1 MAPRKQPPR
10 QPPPVQ
16 RLRIK
21 YAKRGA
27 ARFSS
32 HRDFSR
38 AFERALRR
46 ANVPMAY
53 SSGFNPHPRISFANA
68 APTSASSEA
77 EYVEIALAQVCDPNE
92 IREFLAAVMPPG
104 LPILQ
109 VYEAQPGTSLG
120 DELTAARWSIQ
131 FPGVHP
137 VELEQSVQSLLA
149 ADAVEIE
156 RETKSGTRITDIRPA
171 IVSATV
177 DGDSMIVVTRQ
188 DDIPLRP
195 SDVAVAVRKFG
206 DLPSNPLY
214 TRLAQGRWSNGELLE
229 PPIAQNEDSSLPVS

>member
-1 MAPRKQPPR
+1 MSPRKQPPR

-77 EYVEIALAQVCDPNE
+77 EYVEIALAQVCDPLE
-92 IREFLAAVMPPG
+92 IARVLAAVMPPG

-109 VYEAQPGTSLG
+109 IYEGTPGTSLG
-120 DELTAARWSIQ
+120 DELTASSWAIQ
-131 FPGVHP
+131 FPEATPTV
-137 VELEQSVQSLLA
+137 LEQAVQQLLA
-149 ADAVEIE
+149 SDEIEIE
-156 RETKSGTRITDIRPA
+156 RETKSGTKTTDIRPA
-171 IVSATV
+171 IVSAEAE
-177 DGDSMIVVTRQ
+177 GDSVIVVIKQ
-188 DDIPLRP
+188 DEIPLRP
-195 SDVAVAVRKFG
+195 SDVVVGLRKSV
-206 DLPSNPLY
+206 DLPGSALY
-214 TRLAQGRWSNGELLE
+214 TRLAQGRWQNGQLQE
-229 PPIAQNEDSSLPVS
+229 PPIQ

>member
-1 MAPRKQPPR
+1 MSPRKQPPR

-77 EYVEIALAQVCDPNE
+77 EYVEIALAQVCDPLE
-92 IREFLAAVMPPG
+92 IARVLAAVMPPG

-109 VYEAQPGTSLG
+109 IYEGTPGTSLG
-120 DELTAARWSIQ
+120 DELTASSWAIQ
-131 FPGVHP
+131 FPEATP
-137 VELEQSVQSLLA
+137 TILEQAVQQLLA
-149 ADAVEIE
+149 SDEIEIE
-156 RETKSGTRITDIRPA
+156 RETKSGTKTTDIRPA
-171 IVSATV
+171 IVSAEAE
-177 DGDSMIVVTRQ
+177 GDSVIVVIKQ
-188 DDIPLRP
+188 DEIPLRP
-195 SDVAVAVRKFG
+195 SDVVVGLRKSV
-206 DLPSNPLY
+206 DLPGSALY
-214 TRLAQGRWSNGELLE
+214 TRLAQGRWQNGQLQE
-229 PPIAQNEDSSLPVS
+229 PPIQ

>member
-1 MAPRKQPPR
+1 MSPRKQPPR

-77 EYVEIALAQVCDPNE
+77 EYVEIALAQICDPLE
-92 IREFLAAVMPPG
+92 IARVLAAVMPPG

-109 VYEAQPGTSLG
+109 IYEGAPGTSLG
-120 DELTAARWSIQ
+120 AELTASSWAIQ
-131 FPGVHP
+131 FPEATPTV
-137 VELEQSVQSLLA
+137 LEQAVQQLLA
-149 ADAVEIE
+149 SDEIEIE
-156 RETKSGTRITDIRPA
+156 RETKSGTKTTDIRPA
-171 IVSATV
+171 IVSGEAE
-177 DGDSMIVVTRQ
+177 GDSVIVVIKQ
-188 DDIPLRP
+188 DEIPLRP
-195 SDVAVAVRKFG
+195 SDVVVGLRKSV
-206 DLPSNPLY
+206 DLPGSALY
-214 TRLAQGRWSNGELLE
+214 TRLAQGRWQNGQLQE
-229 PPIAQNEDSSLPVS
+229 PPIQ

>member
-1 MAPRKQPPR
+1 MSPRKQPPR

-77 EYVEIALAQVCDPNE
+77 EYVEIALAQICDPLE
-92 IREFLAAVMPPG
+92 IARVLAAVMPPG

-109 VYEAQPGTSLG
+109 IYEGAPGTSLG
-120 DELTAARWSIQ
+120 AELTASSWAIQ
-131 FPGVHP
+131 FPEATPAV
-137 VELEQSVQSLLA
+137 LEQAVQQLLA
-149 ADAVEIE
+149 SDEIEIE
-156 RETKSGTRITDIRPA
+156 RETKSGTKTTDIRPA
-171 IVSATV
+171 IVSAEAEV
-177 DGDSMIVVTRQ
+177 DSVVVVIKQ
-188 DDIPLRP
+188 DEIPLRP
-195 SDVAVAVRKFG
+195 SDVVVGLRKSV
-206 DLPSNPLY
+206 DLPGSALY
-214 TRLAQGRWSNGELLE
+214 TRLAQGRWQNGQLQE
-229 PPIAQNEDSSLPVS
+229 PPIQ